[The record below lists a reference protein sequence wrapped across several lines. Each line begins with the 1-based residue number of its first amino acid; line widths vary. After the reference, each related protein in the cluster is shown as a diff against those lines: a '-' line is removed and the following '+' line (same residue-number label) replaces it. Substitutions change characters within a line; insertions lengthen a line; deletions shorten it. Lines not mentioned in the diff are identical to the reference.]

1 MQTVYRIHNLCY
13 WLFGSTSFL
22 SCIVPSKV
30 KQGKPWDPKVNVR
43 AMEHWTRDVGGWQAP
58 YTDLFCTHKEF
69 RQMFNHTLW
78 DKQRIALKC
87 EDAFPTVYDKVRP
100 ERGIVDLSDIVQAE
114 EREKK

>member
-1 MQTVYRIHNLCY
+1 L
-13 WLFGSTSFL
+13 LFCSTSLL
-22 SCIVPSKV
+22 SCIVPNKV

-100 ERGIVDLSDIVQAE
+100 ERGIVDLSDVVQAE
-114 EREKK
+114 DNEKK